1 MSVQTFLIIN
11 YSTKYIG
18 RSTGLIELLVNTLRT
33 FFALIS
39 DHLRQLLIPYKMSRF
54 IFLDTHQL
62 SYSIICRKSRE
73 GKNLKNNMNVYIFC
87 MYCQLLYKYIEP
99 LKGCWHQVKTTNNTL
114 VHTGVASSYPSN
126 CARGSLSR
134 SGWVTAFELFCWLK
148 RPLWASA
155 EAIKIFNVR

>member
-62 SYSIICRKSRE
+62 SYSINVENREKARILRIIWMYIYSVCIASYYINILSRWRVVDIKSRQQTTHLCTL
-73 GKNLKNNMNVYIFC
+73 G
-87 MYCQLLYKYIEP
+87 LLLP
-99 LKGCWHQVKTTNNTL
+99 TQVI
-114 VHTGVASSYPSN
+114 
-126 CARGSLSR
+126 ARAGHSAGRVGSLLLNYF
-134 SGWVTAFELFCWLK
+134 VD
-148 RPLWASA
+148 
-155 EAIKIFNVR
+155 

>member
-18 RSTGLIELLVNTLRT
+18 RSTGLIELLVNTFRT

-62 SYSIICRKSRE
+62 SYSIICRKSRG
-73 GKNLKNNMNVYIFC
+73 GKNFKNNMNVCIYSVCIASHYINILSRWRVVDIKSRQQTTHLC
-87 MYCQLLYKYIEP
+87 TLGLLLP
-99 LKGCWHQVKTTNNTL
+99 TQVI
-114 VHTGVASSYPSN
+114 
-126 CARGSLSR
+126 ARAGHSAGRVGSLLLNYF
-134 SGWVTAFELFCWLK
+134 VD
-148 RPLWASA
+148 
-155 EAIKIFNVR
+155 